1 MHDAPDALPMPATPA
16 PLALIPEADD
26 ATEDAPPANLGRSTA
41 ALARDER
48 RPAPRPPAKRRKT
61 VGPAPSTNG
70 AAH

>member
-16 PLALIPEADD
+16 PLALLPDAEAI
-26 ATEDAPPANLGRSTA
+26 PANRGRPAA